1 MENSYKSHINIYWS
15 VFSLFIFLVISV
27 SYFFIKETKNFSFEF
42 YFLMIIPLWIAV
54 LGANGYETQ
63 RIKISVREY
72 LDKNYPNKLKEFDE
86 KPVELL
92 NSDTED
98 ILDLFKD
105 DFFSQDPVMNKLQ
118 IEADNITKFMY
129 SVFIIMP
136 ILLVTTYFFVLK

>member
-72 LDKNYPNKLKEFDE
+72 LDKNYPNKLREFDE

-105 DFFSQDPVMNKLQ
+105 DFFAQDPVMTKLQ